1 MCFVVSSAC
10 GVAYQARLSIH
21 PCVVCVC
28 VCVHS
33 GVCACYSIELISVL
47 SIDLTETVCPCKLL
61 PDLKLCVPR
70 FSEGENCSSK
80 ITSAKPGLFGSSN
93 GTLPSFWWTRTG
105 RSLGDTERRQL
116 QCRLR
121 FLLHSLSPFS
131 PSLSRR
137 LHAFDGLV
145 FSSVFAEG
153 HPEGP

>member
-1 MCFVVSSAC
+1 MVVSSAC
-10 GVAYQARLSIH
+10 GLSSETIH
-21 PCVVCVC
+21 PSLCSVCVC
-28 VCVHS
+28 VCAF

-47 SIDLTETVCPCKLL
+47 SIDLTETVSTCKLL